1 MKRSWTQLGLPEW
14 NEVQKP
20 MRQKEWYRGGV
31 TRRLFNKRRRFFVL
45 FEVDLEGWLLNPI

>member
-14 NEVQKP
+14 NEVQEP

-31 TRRLFNKRRRFFVL
+31 TRRLFN
-45 FEVDLEGWLLNPI
+45 